1 MTMVSSNTRAAP
13 TPDVGH
19 AHRRSAHVDRVVV
32 VNRLRYGA
40 IRTLDVVIC
49 AFALLF
55 FAPLLA
61 VIAVVVYLS
70 DPGPILF
77 AHRRLGRDG
86 NHFYCLKFRS
96 MVVDAEG
103 RLRRLLDADPAM
115 RLEWERDHK
124 LRVDPRIT
132 RVGRFLRSSSL
143 DELPQLWNVIRGDMS
158 IVGPRPIVDAEVTR
172 YGRYFND
179 YCRVRPG
186 ITGLWQISGRND
198 VSYRRRVALDVAFS
212 RSISVRLY
220 LRILCLTVPSVLMA
234 RGSY

>member
-1 MTMVSSNTRAAP
+1 MTIVSSNTRAAP
-13 TPDVGH
+13 APDVGH
-19 AHRRSAHVDRVVV
+19 ARRRTAHIDRAMVA
-32 VNRLRYGA
+32 NRLRYGT
-40 IRTLDVVIC
+40 IRTLDVVLC
-49 AFALLF
+49 AIALLF

-61 VIAVVVYLS
+61 IIAIVVYLS

-103 RLRRLLDADPAM
+103 RLRRLLDADPVM

-212 RSISVRLY
+212 RSTSVRLY